1 MTTMLGPGAKIS
13 EAFME
18 LVLQKKKK
26 ATNQST
32 RAEKTKK
39 INRLVK

>member
-26 ATNQST
+26 KATNQST

-39 INRLVK
+39 IDL